1 MSKRAPGKA
10 TTPHFA
16 PHQSMSHTHH
26 DEGRFSFEPGVDVA
40 AIIFEHLKD
49 TRTRAALS
57 CVSRT
62 WREAKQRDR
71 ARYSTTTTWM
81 EEWPFEY
88 TFRIFVTDV
97 RPKIIVENHFYNLTT
112 GLIRKL
118 TDKELGEVDWKLKAQ
133 WAKLSDA
140 EKRTQGTSI
149 VRVGTVRRTVWRIRS
164 VPLMK
169 YEEKRWL
176 RGCGWT

>member
-1 MSKRAPGKA
+1 
-10 TTPHFA
+10 
-16 PHQSMSHTHH
+16 MSHTHH

-40 AIIFEHLKD
+40 AVIFQYLKD
-49 TRTRAALS
+49 TETRAALS

-71 ARYSTTTTWM
+71 ARYSTRTTWM

-88 TFRIFVTDV
+88 PFRIFITDV
-97 RPKIIVENHFYNLTT
+97 RPNIIAENHKFYNFRA
-112 GLIRKL
+112 LIRKL
-118 TDKELGEVDWKLKAQ
+118 TDKELGEVCRELDAQ
-133 WAKLSDA
+133 WAKLSDS
-140 EKRTQGTSI
+140 EKRLQGTSI

-169 YEEKRWL
+169 HEEKRWL
-176 RGCGWT
+176 RECGWT